1 MAQYDRR
8 DCRVAF
14 GLEAVSL
21 WRAPAHLFRL
31 SRIAA
36 TMARSGGLAEF
47 REQTGLRGWRN
58 GLAKL
63 AETVLKPF
71 GMRGDPN
78 MPPMARALNA
88 LGPAEVKFGQMMAT
102 RPDVVG
108 IEIATELRQLQDNV
122 PAFSDDVARAT
133 VERELGQT
141 IDDAF
146 DTFGP
151 SIAAA
156 SIAQVHRGTTT
167 EGTDV
172 AVKILR
178 PGVEASFLRDIE
190 AFSFVAKV
198 VEKFLPNTRRLK
210 PVAVYEHF
218 AETTRIE
225 LDLRLEAAAAS
236 EFRENTAEDEG
247 FRVPVIDWQRSSQR
261 VMTMEWIDGAAIG
274 DMAALEAMGVDRK
287 KLALAVIQSF
297 LLHALRDGF
306 FHADMHQGNLRVDA
320 NHRIVALDF
329 GIMGRLDMLTRRFY
343 AEILLAFLRRD
354 YMRAAIIHREA
365 GYLPPNQPVDSFA
378 QALRSVAEPIFGLG
392 ATRVSMARLLGQL
405 FTVTETFGMETQT
418 QLILLQKTMV
428 MVEGVARDLDPDVN
442 MWSAAQPVVE
452 EWVRKNVGPEAVV
465 RDLRSAVET
474 LSRLG
479 PRLPMVAE
487 RLITLTDAP
496 EREQTVNV
504 RMKAPSKTSL
514 LITAIAGGTIGALLT
529 ALFG

>member
-1 MAQYDRR
+1 MSI
-8 DCRVAF
+8 F
-14 GLEAVSL
+14 
-21 WRAPAHLFRL
+21 RAPAHLYRL

-36 TMARSGGLAEF
+36 TMARSGGMAIF
-47 REQTGLRGWRN
+47 RERLGLSGWRN

-63 AETVLKPF
+63 VEALLKPF
-71 GMRGDPN
+71 GMRGDSN
-78 MPPMARALNA
+78 MPPIARALNA

-108 IEIATELRQLQDNV
+108 LEMAQELRQLQDNV
-122 PAFSDDVARAT
+122 PAFDVDIARET
-133 VERELGQT
+133 VERELGAT
-141 IDDAF
+141 IEE
-146 DTFGP
+146 TFAHFGSP
-151 SIAAA
+151 IAAA
-156 SIAQVHRGTTT
+156 SIAQVHKAKTPDG
-167 EGTDV
+167 EEV

-178 PGVEASFLRDIE
+178 PGVEASFMRDID

-198 VEKFLPNTRRLK
+198 VEKAMPNTRRLK

-236 EFRENTAEDEG
+236 EFRENTVEDEG

-261 VMTMEWIDGAAIG
+261 VMTMEWIDGTPIG
-274 DMAALEAMGVDRK
+274 DIDALIAKGVDVK
-287 KLALAVIQSF
+287 ALAQRMIQSF

-306 FHADMHQGNLRVDA
+306 FHADMHQGNLIVD
-320 NHRIVALDF
+320 NDERIVALDF
-329 GIMGRLDMLTRRFY
+329 GIMGRLDMMTRRFY
-343 AEILLAFLRRD
+343 AEILLSFLRRD
-354 YMRAAIIHREA
+354 YMRAAMIHKEA
-365 GYLPPNQPVDSFA
+365 GYLPSDQPVDSFA

-392 ATRVSMARLLGQL
+392 ATKVSMARLLGQL

-452 EWVRKNVGPEAVV
+452 QWVRQNLGPEAVM
-465 RDLRSAVET
+465 RDLQTTIAT

-479 PRLPMVAE
+479 PRLPKAAE
-487 RLITLTDAP
+487 RLVALADAP

-504 RMKAPSKTSL
+504 RMKRPGKTSL
-514 LITAIAGGTIGALLT
+514 MITAIAGGAVGAMLMQ
-529 ALFG
+529 LFG

>member
-1 MAQYDRR
+1 MSI
-8 DCRVAF
+8 
-14 GLEAVSL
+14 L
-21 WRAPAHLFRL
+21 RAPAHLYRL

-36 TMARSGGLAEF
+36 TMARCGGLAVF
-47 REQTGLRGWRN
+47 RERLGLSGWRN
-58 GLAKL
+58 GLAKAL
-63 AETVLKPF
+63 ETILKPF
-71 GMRGDPN
+71 GMRGNPD
-78 MPPMARALNA
+78 MPPIARALNA

-108 IEIATELRQLQDNV
+108 LEMAQELRQLQDSV
-122 PAFSDDVARAT
+122 PAFDDGIARAT
-133 VERELGQT
+133 VEQELGET
-141 IDDAF
+141 IDETF
-146 DTFGP
+146 RTFGP

-156 SIAQVHRGTTT
+156 SIAQVHKAETL
-167 EGTDV
+167 EGEEV

-178 PGVEASFLRDIE
+178 PGVEASFMRDID

-198 VEKFLPNTRRLK
+198 VEKSMPNTRRLK

-236 EFRENTAEDEG
+236 EFRENTVEDGG

-261 VMTMEWIDGAAIG
+261 VMTMEWIEGTPIADI
-274 DMAALEAMGVDRK
+274 DALLAKGVDLK
-287 KLALAVIQSF
+287 VLAQRVIQSF

-306 FHADMHQGNLRVDA
+306 FHADMHQGNLIVD
-320 NHRIVALDF
+320 NDHRIVALDF
-329 GIMGRLDMLTRRFY
+329 GIMGRLDMMTRRFY
-343 AEILLAFLRRD
+343 AEILLAFLKRD
-354 YMRAAIIHREA
+354 YMRAALIHQEA
-365 GYLPPNQPVDSFA
+365 GYLPPDQPVDSFA

-392 ATRVSMARLLGQL
+392 ATKVSMARLLGQL

-442 MWSAAQPVVE
+442 MWSAAQPIVE
-452 EWVRKNVGPEAVV
+452 QWVRQNLGPEAVL
-465 RDLRSAVET
+465 RDLQTTIST

-479 PRLPMVAE
+479 PRLPKAAE
-487 RLITLTDAP
+487 RLVALADTP

-504 RMKAPSKTSL
+504 RMKTSSKTSL
-514 LITAIAGGTIGALLT
+514 FITAIAGGTVGALLML
-529 ALFG
+529 LFG